1 MLQKTNNR
9 HNAPELN
16 YFSKSQYP
24 PITSGKDIDQYLKV
38 ILLAF
43 YDNQLRNTEGMSL
56 ELAYEKTLQAED
68 DNRML
73 LEIYNNYLRC
83 LDSHS
88 SYSADDEQ
96 VFVDLTKRE
105 KMNDESNAPDTT
117 RDSLFQ
123 RLTRKED

>member
-1 MLQKTNNR
+1 MSQKTNNR
-9 HNAPELN
+9 NNTPELN

-24 PITSGKDIDQYLKV
+24 PITDGKDIDQYLKV
-38 ILLAF
+38 VLLAF

-83 LDSHS
+83 LDSHA

-96 VFVDLTKRE
+96 VFVDLTRRSKTH
-105 KMNDESNAPDTT
+105 NISHPPDTT

-123 RLTRKED
+123 RLTRKDE